1 MAEKEYAKQF
11 MGILP
16 NLFTSETFFLR
27 AFGGKLQVKD
37 GVKETDTF
45 MELKVSDAADVTLQE
60 YSTDPNVA
68 FGTGTSNSSRFG
80 PRKEIKS
87 IDKQVGYEA
96 PLAIHEG
103 IDDFTVNDM
112 PEQVVAERLEK
123 HGLAWAHHVDNLL
136 GAVLSTEASKTFTNE
151 LTEKGVTKVFADA
164 RKMFVNNKVS
174 RRITWVAYVNAEVY
188 DFLVDNKLTTTSKG
202 STANVET
209 QEIRM
214 FKGFVLVELPEDKF
228 KKGEQVIFAADGV
241 GVVGLG
247 IQTARTFDSE
257 NFKGIA
263 LQGAAKYGKYLPEEN
278 KKAIAK
284 AKLTEPVTPPAGE

>member
-16 NLFTSETFFLR
+16 NLFTSETYFLR
-27 AFGGKLQVKD
+27 AFGNKLQVKD

-45 MELKVSDAADVTLQE
+45 MDLKVSDTADVTLQN

-68 FGTGTSNSSRFG
+68 FGTGTGNSSRFG

-87 IDKQVGYEA
+87 INKQVGYEK

-123 HGLAWAHHVDNLL
+123 HGLAWAHYVDDLL
-136 GAVLSTEASKTFTNE
+136 GKVLSEGASKTFSDSLNE
-151 LTEKGVTKVFADA
+151 AGVAKVFSDA
-164 RKMFVNNKVS
+164 HKLFVNNKVS
-174 RRITWVAYVNAEVY
+174 RRISWVAYVNADVY
-188 DFLVDNKLTTTSKG
+188 DFLVDNKLTTSAKQ
-202 STANVET
+202 STANIET
-209 QEIRM
+209 QDIKM
-214 FKGFVLVELPEDKF
+214 FKGFILIELPETKF
-228 KKGEQVIFAADGV
+228 QKGEQVIFSADGV
-241 GVVGLG
+241 GIVGLG

-284 AKLTEPVTPPAGE
+284 AKLTAPVAK

>member
-45 MELKVSDAADVTLQE
+45 MELKVSDTADVTLQE

-68 FGTGTSNSSRFG
+68 FGTGTGNSNRFG

-87 IDKQVGYEA
+87 INKQVGYDA

-123 HGLAWAHHVDNLL
+123 HGLAWAHHVDNML
-136 GAVLSTEASKTFTNE
+136 ADVLSTNASKTFTGE
-151 LTEKGVTKVFADA
+151 LTETGVTKVFSDA
-164 RKMFVNNKVS
+164 HKMFVNNKVTK
-174 RRITWVAYVNAEVY
+174 RIAWVAYVNADVY
-188 DFLVDNKLTTTSKG
+188 DFLVDHKLTTTAKG
-202 STANVET
+202 STANIET
-209 QEIRM
+209 QDIKM
-214 FKGFVLVELPEDKF
+214 FKGFILVEVPEDKL
-228 KKGEQVIFAADGV
+228 KKGEQAVFSADGV
-241 GVVGLG
+241 GVAGLG

-257 NFKGIA
+257 SFKGVA
-263 LQGAAKYGKYLPEEN
+263 LQGAAKYGKYLPDEN

-284 AKLTEPVTPPAGE
+284 AKLTTPAPTDGK